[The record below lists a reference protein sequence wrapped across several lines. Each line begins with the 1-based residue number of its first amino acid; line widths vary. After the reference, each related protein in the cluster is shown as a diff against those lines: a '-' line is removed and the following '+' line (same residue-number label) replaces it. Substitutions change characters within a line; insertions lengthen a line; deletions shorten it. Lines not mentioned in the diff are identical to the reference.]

1 MAVEGEAD
9 AIPAGHIRDGA
20 GYRDRSELVSRF
32 NGVGVIMAYH
42 PIENYGI
49 VGDLHTV
56 ALVAENASIDFMCFP
71 HFDSPTIFAGVLD
84 QDKAAAAK
92 SIQSSSRCGTN
103 NSTCQT
109 QTFSCLFFFP
119 SKELPK

>member
-1 MAVEGEAD
+1 V
-9 AIPAGHIRDGA
+9 
-20 GYRDRSELVSRF
+20 
-32 NGVGVIMAYH
+32 AYH

-71 HFDSPTIFAGVLD
+71 I
-84 QDKAAAAK
+84 
-92 SIQSSSRCGTN
+92 RCGTS
-103 NSTCQT
+103 NSTSQT
-109 QTFSCLFFFP
+109 RTYWYLVSFP